1 MHKRLAAITIGPKES
16 IRKAMEKIDAAP
28 RKNPPAPVGII
39 LVMQKNKFLGIATD
53 GDIRNAILQEKG
65 LEEPVESIMTRK
77 PLTVLH
83 DESPD
88 TILSRFHDT
97 LRERKL
103 PESRFHHIITVDG
116 KGCLVDIFT
125 PFELWR
131 RSEVKIKTVSV
142 IGLGYVGLTLALTL
156 NEFGIRVIGIDINEK
171 VIKTLKGGVP
181 HFYEKGLD
189 QLVKKHTNKNLI
201 LSTSL
206 SENQSDIFVICVGT
220 PVTDKGKVMS
230 SYLTDAVKEVGKVLK
245 PHDLVILRSTV
256 PIGIC
261 RQTVIP
267 LLEKVSGLKAGET
280 FMVSFAP
287 ERTVEGKAL
296 EELRTLPQ
304 IIGGF
309 NKQSLDETS
318 KFFRVFAHTIVA
330 VDNLEEA
337 EAVKLLNNTFRD
349 VSFGFANEVAWSLH
363 GYGLNARKVIR
374 AANEGY
380 GRNPIPAPSPGVG
393 GMCLVKDPYLFVAS
407 AKENGYEPKLPIAA
421 RDINVSM
428 IKFITN
434 QVDVFI
440 KKHNKDPKSTRIF
453 LAGMAF
459 KGTPETSDLRYSTSV
474 EIMKELQKKYE
485 TIVIYDPVASEEDLG
500 ALNPKQ
506 VVRSLKGGFLDSSC
520 VLVLNNHLSFRAADI
535 FTLASSMVKPGFLFD
550 PWGSYSEEQLT
561 GIEGI
566 SYAGL

>member
-28 RKNPPAPVGII
+28 RQSLPAPAGII
-39 LVMQKNKFLGIATD
+39 LVMHKSKFLGIATD
-53 GDIRNAILQEKG
+53 GDIRNAILKG
-65 LEEPVESIMTRK
+65 KNLEEPIESIMTRK
-77 PLTVLH
+77 PLTVMH

-88 TILSRFHDT
+88 VILARFHDV

-103 PESRFHHIITVDG
+103 PESRFHHILTVDEDG
-116 KGCLVDIFT
+116 NLIDIFT

-156 NEFGIRVIGIDINEK
+156 NEFGIRVIGVDTNNT
-171 VIKTLKGGVP
+171 VIKKLKGGVP

-189 QLVKKHTNKNLI
+189 QLVKKHANKSLI
-201 LSTSL
+201 LSNSL

-220 PVTDKGKVMS
+220 PVSDQGKVMS
-230 SYLTDAVKEVGKVLK
+230 KYLTDAVKEVGKVLK

-256 PIGIC
+256 PIGTC
-261 RQTVIP
+261 RETVIP

-304 IIGGF
+304 IIGGW

-318 KFFRVFAHTIVA
+318 KFFRIFAHTIVA

-380 GRNPIPAPSPGVG
+380 TRNPIPAPSPGVG

-407 AKENGYEPKLPIAA
+407 AKEKGYQPRLPVIA

-428 IKFITN
+428 IRFIAN
-434 QVDVFI
+434 QVDTFV
-440 KKHNKDPKSTRIF
+440 KKHKKTPGRTRLF

-459 KGTPETSDLRYSTSV
+459 KGSPETSDLRYSTSV
-474 EIMKELQKKYE
+474 EILQQLQKRYKH
-485 TIVIYDPVASEEDLG
+485 IAIFDPVASKEGLRT
-500 ALNPKQ
+500 LNAK
-506 VVRSLKGGFLDSSC
+506 VVRSLKEGFQDSDC
-520 VLVLNNHLSFRAADI
+520 VLMLNNHPSFREANI
-535 FTLASSMVKPGFLFD
+535 FALASTMKTPGFLFD
-550 PWGSYSEEQLT
+550 PWGSYREEQLT
-561 GIEGI
+561 GVEGI
-566 SYAGL
+566 FYAGL

>member
-1 MHKRLAAITIGPKES
+1 MHKRLQPICIIPKTS
-16 IRKAMEKIDAAP
+16 IREAMRVISEGP
-28 RKNPPAPVGII
+28 RKDPPTPSGIVLI
-39 LVMQKNKFLGIATD
+39 TQGRKLLGIATD
-53 GDIRNAILQEKG
+53 GDIRKAILKG
-65 LEEPVESIMTRK
+65 KSLSDPIGEIMIKR
-77 PLTVLH
+77 PLAVLH

-88 TILSRFHDT
+88 VILSRFHDA
-97 LRERKL
+97 LREQGL
-103 PESRFHHIITVDG
+103 PESRFHHILTVDKAG
-116 KGCLVDIFT
+116 NLVDIIT

-156 NEFGIRVIGIDINEK
+156 NEFGIRVIGVDTNEK
-171 VIKTLKGGVP
+171 VIKKLKGGVP

-189 QLVKKHTNKNLI
+189 QLMKKHANRNLI

-206 SENQSDIFVICVGT
+206 AENQSDIFVICVGT
-220 PVTDKGKVMS
+220 PVTGQGKVMPR
-230 SYLTDAVKEVGKVLK
+230 YLTEAVKEVGKVLK
-245 PHDLVILRSTV
+245 AHDLVILRSTV
-256 PIGIC
+256 PIGTC
-261 RQTVIP
+261 RETVVP

-304 IIGGF
+304 IIGGY

-330 VDNLEEA
+330 VDSLEEA

-407 AKENGYEPKLPIAA
+407 AKEKGYHPKLPIAA

-428 IKFITN
+428 ISFVVD
-434 QVDVFI
+434 QVNAFV
-440 KKHNKDPKSTRIF
+440 KKHKKNPGKARIF

-459 KGTPETSDLRYSTSV
+459 KGAPETSDLRFSTSV
-474 EIMKELQKKYE
+474 EILEKLQKKYSN
-485 TIVIYDPVASEEDLG
+485 IVIFDPVASKEDLEELD
-500 ALNPKQ
+500 AT
-506 VVRSLKGGFLDSSC
+506 VTTSLKEGCKNSDV
-520 VLVLNNHLSFRAADI
+520 VLMLNNHPSFKESDI
-535 FTLASSMVKPGFLFD
+535 FALASTMNTPGMIFD
-550 PWGSYSEEQLT
+550 PWGSFREEQLT
-561 GIEGI
+561 GLDGI
-566 SYAGL
+566 TYAGL

>member
-1 MHKRLAAITIGPKES
+1 MHKRLAAITVSPKES
-16 IRKAMEKIDAAP
+16 IHKAMEKIDAAP
-28 RKNPPAPVGII
+28 RQNPPAPTGII
-39 LVMQKNKFLGIATD
+39 LVTQKGKFLGIATD
-53 GDIRNAILQEKG
+53 GDIRNAILEGKDLQE
-65 LEEPVESIMTRK
+65 PIESIMIKR

-83 DESPD
+83 AESAD
-88 TILSRFHDT
+88 TILARFHDV
-97 LRERKL
+97 LRERDL
-103 PESRFHHIITVDG
+103 PESRFHHILTVDEVG
-116 KGCLVDIFT
+116 NLVDIFS

-156 NEFGIRVIGIDINEK
+156 NEFGIRVIGVDINEK
-171 VIKTLKGGVP
+171 VIKKLKGGVP

-189 QLVKKHTNKNLI
+189 QLIKKHANKNLI
-201 LSTSL
+201 LSSSL

-220 PVTDKGKVMS
+220 PVSDKGKVMS
-230 SYLTDAVKEVGKVLK
+230 AYLTDAVREVGKVLK

-256 PIGIC
+256 PIGTC
-261 RQTVIP
+261 RGTVIP

-304 IIGGF
+304 IIGGV
-309 NKQSLDETS
+309 NRQSLDETS

-407 AKENGYEPKLPIAA
+407 AKEKGYHPRLPIIA

-428 IKFITN
+428 IKFIAD
-434 QVDVFI
+434 QVDAFL
-440 KKHNKDPKSTRIF
+440 KKHKKNPAKARLF

-459 KGTPETSDLRYSTSV
+459 KGSPETSDLRYSTSV
-474 EIMKELQKKYE
+474 EILEQLRKRYKQ
-485 TIVIYDPVASEEDLG
+485 IAIFDPVASEEDLG
-500 ALNPKQ
+500 ALNAN
-506 VVRSLKGGFLDSSC
+506 VVRSLKEGFKDSDC
-520 VLVLNNHLSFRAADI
+520 VLMLNNHPSFREADI
-535 FTLASSMVKPGFLFD
+535 FALASTMKAPGFLFD
-550 PWGSYSEEQLT
+550 PWGSYREEQLT
-561 GIEGI
+561 GVEGI
-566 SYAGL
+566 HYAGL